1 MFQVYNS
8 GTNCRADSADLNYL
22 SAFARITSGRSSRR
36 FSALGEWPLIYKDQM
51 VLVICNAFMYSFKPQ
66 MAVFLSKTILFKS
79 FYSFIMAISTN
90 RSLGIQKNKL
100 LRYKLIKELYQ
111 KHKTEDIPTTVV
123 WRKYIYPV
131 YPISRTT
138 LYEILCTPI
147 TSELKKIEELLS
159 NQTKNL

>member
-1 MFQVYNS
+1 M
-8 GTNCRADSADLNYL
+8 A
-22 SAFARITSGRSSRR
+22 
-36 FSALGEWPLIYKDQM
+36 
-51 VLVICNAFMYSFKPQ
+51 LVIKKNY
-66 MAVFLSKTILFKS
+66 KS
-79 FYSFIMAISTN
+79 FILSFTIMSISNN

-123 WRKYIYPV
+123 WRKYVYPV

-147 TSELKKIEELLS
+147 TSELKRIEELINS
-159 NQTKNL
+159 QNKSS

>member
-1 MFQVYNS
+1 
-8 GTNCRADSADLNYL
+8 
-22 SAFARITSGRSSRR
+22 
-36 FSALGEWPLIYKDQM
+36 
-51 VLVICNAFMYSFKPQ
+51 
-66 MAVFLSKTILFKS
+66 MAVFLSKTILFQS

-123 WRKYIYPV
+123 WRKYICPV

-147 TSELKKIEELLS
+147 TSELKKIEELIS
-159 NQTKNL
+159 DQTRNL